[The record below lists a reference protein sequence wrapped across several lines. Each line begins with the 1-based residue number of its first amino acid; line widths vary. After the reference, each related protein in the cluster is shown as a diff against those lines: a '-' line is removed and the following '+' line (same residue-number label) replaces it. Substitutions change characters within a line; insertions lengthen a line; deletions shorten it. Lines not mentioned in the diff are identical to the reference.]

1 MSKLIVFGRELNWD
15 DEHEITLEGYGMN
28 IEISVKELKRP
39 DYTIKAEVE
48 TRHNCTEFHHRFDKM
63 RRVTDKIYIDS
74 DEDNSAFES
83 DIHSTGGT
91 KRVGDINWIKVT
103 VAEEKHKE
111 Y

>member
-1 MSKLIVFGRELNWD
+1 M
-15 DEHEITLEGYGMN
+15 
-28 IEISVKELKRP
+28 
-39 DYTIKAEVE
+39 
-48 TRHNCTEFHHRFDKM
+48 C
-63 RRVTDKIYIDS
+63 RVTDKIYIDS